1 MDAYRRLRVA
11 LVVTAVG
18 VIGWTAIIGGSTIG
32 DSGPSGALL
41 VVFGAVAIVGFVDMM
56 IEARRLSGGEA
67 QLRRHGVGAV
77 ATFHGS
83 GPTGLRSNS
92 GGFSFH
98 AQRIQRIRLSVE
110 RPGDPEYTA
119 YAYSRGV
126 VSSREVGDRVKVWV
140 HPRNRHRVSIE
151 WSGSPD
157 TEAAATTDHT

>member
-1 MDAYRRLRVA
+1 MLTDPARDQWLRNAAFVYAIAFVVHTGDHLRRGTESTTTHVFVLGTAAAVLQVIA
-11 LVVTAVG
+11 LGAELTRHRLAHVFAVAVG
-18 VIGWTAIIGGSTIG
+18 FP
-32 DSGPSGALL
+32 DAL
-41 VVFGAVAIVGFVDMM
+41 GIAAVHF
-56 IEARRLSGGEA
+56 
-67 QLRRHGVGAV
+67 HPNCAV
-77 ATFHGS
+77 
-83 GPTGLRSNS
+83 
-92 GGFSFH
+92 FSFH
-98 AQRIQRIRLSVE
+98 ARRSRRIRLSGE